1 MPTINQLA
9 GLSQVSGGDQLPIY
23 VPNNGDARKVSVSQL
38 LQYFQ
43 QTFAAPT
50 VATNLYTPGTGFN
63 ITVPTPTSE
72 QQWMLIQPASALAS
86 GTVTLPLNTG
96 VPDGTQVLI
105 TTTQE
110 ITAFTL
116 ALNGA
121 AAGFAIKSLSLS
133 VYFRSGI
140 AVTNLLAKSFVV
152 RVICSSRKFIPADM
166 LPPMMLMGL
175 IGRPPSR
182 MTAVCLP
189 RQMTAP
195 VLTLVI
201 RTLAAILTSE

>member
-1 MPTINQLA
+1 MPTINQLSP
-9 GLSQVSGGDQLPIY
+9 LTQVSGGDQLPIY
-23 VPNNGDARKVSVSQL
+23 VPNNGDARRVSISQL

-72 QQWMLIQPASALAS
+72 QQWMVIQPAGTLAS

-105 TTTQE
+105 TTTQI
-110 ITAFTL
+110 ITSFTL

-121 AAGFAIKSLSLS
+121 AAAFG
-133 VYFRSGI
+133 
-140 AVTNLLAKSFVV
+140 
-152 RVICSSRKFIPADM
+152 
-166 LPPMMLMGL
+166 
-175 IGRPPSR
+175 
-182 MTAVCLP
+182 
-189 RQMTAP
+189 AP
-195 VLTLVI
+195 T
-201 RTLAAILTSE
+201 TLAANAFFTMRFYQATNSWYRVA